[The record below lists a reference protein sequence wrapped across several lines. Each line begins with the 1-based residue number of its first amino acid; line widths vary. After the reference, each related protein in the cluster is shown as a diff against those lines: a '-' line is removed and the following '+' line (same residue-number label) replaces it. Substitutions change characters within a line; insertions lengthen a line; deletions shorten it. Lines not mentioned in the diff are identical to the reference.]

1 MEQIEKENLFY
12 FNNTFNPPNQENKY
26 NMNNQSNKP
35 HISSKQNK
43 NKAKIKKL
51 KIYNNNITYFALF
64 LIIFIT
70 IINQT
75 TSRLIRGISFLS
87 NSYIIKIKI
96 NSSGQQRVFFKG
108 RADNG
113 EDIDKCGT
121 IEYNPN
127 NIKINDESIDNSF
140 EVYSNG
146 LHTFTRTDN
155 NIEISWNEPLFSFQC
170 LFYTCSEINEIDL
183 SEYDTTEIKSM
194 KAMFL
199 QCSSLTSIK
208 FGNYQ
213 TNNVEYLSFMFTG
226 CILILRK

>member
-12 FNNTFNPPNQENKY
+12 FNNTFNPPNKENKY

-35 HISSKQNK
+35 HIYNKQNK

-51 KIYNNNITYFALF
+51 KIYNNNNITYFALF

-113 EDIDKCGT
+113 EI
-121 IEYNPN
+121 
-127 NIKINDESIDNSF
+127 
-140 EVYSNG
+140 
-146 LHTFTRTDN
+146 
-155 NIEISWNEPLFSFQC
+155 
-170 LFYTCSEINEIDL
+170 
-183 SEYDTTEIKSM
+183 
-194 KAMFL
+194 
-199 QCSSLTSIK
+199 
-208 FGNYQ
+208 
-213 TNNVEYLSFMFTG
+213 
-226 CILILRK
+226 